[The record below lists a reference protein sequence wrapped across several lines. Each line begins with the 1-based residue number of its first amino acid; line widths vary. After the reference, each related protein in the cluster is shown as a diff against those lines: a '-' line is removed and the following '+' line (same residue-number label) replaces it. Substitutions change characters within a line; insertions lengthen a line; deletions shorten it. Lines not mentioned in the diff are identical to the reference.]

1 MGRAANTNSGPIPA
15 SAPPRSSTSRA
26 PAARAEAGFA
36 AVFGGTHRGTGGV
49 PDRETERPGR
59 EAWWMKKLD
68 RGLDGATRLALMLD
82 TCACRRLGLITLEL
96 EGAGYRVLA
105 TGPRNPKLT
114 PATLSWNPLPASY
127 SDWVI
132 SPELAR
138 VLVEA
143 WPKDLIEDVEPDEA
157 GEHLTGFRGRLQA
170 EGLEYGRGA
179 PRSIS

>member
-1 MGRAANTNSGPIPA
+1 MGRAANRQPAPDASHRASGA
-15 SAPPRSSTSRA
+15 
-26 PAARAEAGFA
+26 AGFA
-36 AVFGGTHRGTGGV
+36 AVFGSERRGFLNAP

-68 RGLDGATRLALMLD
+68 RDLDGATRLVLMLD
-82 TCACRRLGLITLEL
+82 TCACRRLGLIRLEL

-143 WPKDLIEDVEPDEA
+143 WPKDLIEDLEPDEA
-157 GEHLTGFRGRLQA
+157 GGHLAGFRGRLQA
-170 EGLEYGRGA
+170 EGLEYGRGT